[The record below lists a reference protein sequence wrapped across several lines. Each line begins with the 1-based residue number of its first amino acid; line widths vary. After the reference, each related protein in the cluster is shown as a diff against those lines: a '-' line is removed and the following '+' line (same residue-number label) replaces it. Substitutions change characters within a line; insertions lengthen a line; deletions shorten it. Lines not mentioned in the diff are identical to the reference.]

1 MSQINVTTIRN
12 RTGGAPNL
20 DQGIVVGA
28 AATFSGNVSVGGT
41 LTYED
46 VTNVDSVGIITAR
59 SGLQVIS
66 GQTLI
71 NTTDNGSDPEPPL
84 IVSGRGN
91 DATDSGMI
99 RIKRGTV
106 AASLTAGDSIG
117 DITWTALDG
126 GQCAQ
131 IGVKAGTGWGGTDDS
146 PGQIIIKTTP
156 DGSGTLEDRLT
167 LNSDGSC
174 TFSGDVNIGNPT
186 PNWAS
191 RLDVTGGTD
200 QSAITAATTSDTY
213 KGIVVLNSS
222 GTDMFWANGQGTG
235 YFANDVTFGSSFNS
249 ASTSGYGAKVDLAAN
264 AATFIAQCQ
273 DTASQ
278 FTELFAG
285 YKGTTKPF
293 YVIANG
299 TVTCVTLTETSDIA
313 LKTDIEPITNV
324 LDKIQQITG
333 YTYKFKDDGRD
344 SMGVTAQD
352 VEKVFPELV
361 HGEDGNKSLQYS
373 GLIGAL
379 IESVK
384 ELSAKVAALEA
395 NVD

>member
-1 MSQINVTTIRN
+1 MSQLIVDDIVN
-12 RTGGAPNL
+12 RSEGAPGFSK
-20 DQGIVVGA
+20 GIVVTGICTA
-28 AATFSGNVSVGGT
+28 SIGGNVTGNVTGTACTFVDGNFTGNVSIGGT

-46 VTNVDSVGIITAR
+46 VTNIDSVGIITAR
-59 SGLQVIS
+59 SGLQVTS

-71 NTTDNGSDPEPPL
+71 NTTDNGGDVEPPL

-99 RIKRGTV
+99 RIKRGTA

-126 GQCAQ
+126 GNAAQ
-131 IGVKAGTGWGGTDDS
+131 IAVKAGLGWAGTTDS

-156 DGSGTLEDRLT
+156 DGSGTLADRIT
-167 LNSDGSC
+167 ID
-174 TFSGDVNIGNPT
+174 P
-186 PNWAS
+186 
-191 RLDVTGGTD
+191 GG
-200 QSAITAATTSDTY
+200 
-213 KGIVVLNSS
+213 
-222 GTDMFWANGQGTG
+222 
-235 YFANDVTFGSSFNS
+235 DVTFGSFNS
-249 ASTSGYGAKVDLAAN
+249 GSTTGYGAKIDIAAN
-264 AATFIAQCQ
+264 AAAVHAQCQ

-278 FTELFAG
+278 YTELFAA

-293 YVIANG
+293 HVIANG

-324 LDKIQQITG
+324 LDKIQQLTG